1 MIVALGGY
9 APTGYTDGRAPQG
22 PNAALCQEVTGR
34 TERLN
39 WKQLLFDVIDMRS
52 FSNLWYWIALAVTW
66 SRASHWIIGIPYDM
80 VLRARR
86 GGEGAVQDLDD
97 IARIY
102 VGRLT
107 YIAREA
113 GLVLVAIAFFLLT
126 VLALLGFVYGVEFCQ
141 AVFLL
146 LFPVSVVGVLS
157 FRAAHRIETDGAT
170 GVALV
175 GHLQRQRIA
184 TQVIGFLAIFVTA
197 FWGMFQNFS
206 LSVLG

>member
-1 MIVALGGY
+1 M
-9 APTGYTDGRAPQG
+9 D
-22 PNAALCQEVTGR
+22 
-34 TERLN
+34 
-39 WKQLLFDVIDMRS
+39 WKLLLFELIDMRS

-66 SRASHWIIGIPYDM
+66 SRASHWVMGIPYDM

-86 GGEGAVQDLDD
+86 GGPEAERDLDD

-113 GLVLVAIAFFLLT
+113 GLVLIALAFFMLT
-126 VLALLGFVYGVEFCQ
+126 MLALLGFLYRVEFCQ

-146 LFPVSVVGVLS
+146 MFPMTLVAVLG
-157 FRAAHRIETDGAT
+157 FRAAHRIEAEGAT
-170 GVALV
+170 GAALI
-175 GHLQRQRIA
+175 GHLHRQRIA
-184 TQVIGFLAIFVTA
+184 IQVIGMFAIFITA
-197 FWGMFQNFS
+197 FWGMFQNFN